1 MELIKELFKVS
12 SKKEDSKPFFK
23 TGGEA
28 SFELEVNVVGNAPF
42 SSCILSVTSLARSKQ
57 HKIVIGTQCRWFRSY
72 LSQDI
77 PIKGSGN
84 SYRVSALDIG
94 AKIKVLIVPTD
105 PDESGQASVVFGPI
119 QMDDMQKS
127 SLRRAINSEG
137 SPFPF
142 DSISPFDIDEGLHGG
157 RLVVFESFI
166 KITLADNEDRDFK
179 VYFGENFDLSQG
191 TEERSLVFTFADNL
205 KVQAMMDFF
214 LMRKNERS
222 DKLTIKFPSQN
233 TRDIFVILL
242 KTFEGITE
250 LKDKIILRRALET
263 AAQGLA
269 DRHPQ
274 SISTEE
280 ISTQLDSTSLER
292 ELCLLSKTHK
302 QVGSEKDR
310 LSSMVSNLEGEISR
324 TQYCSIG

>member
-1 MELIKELFKVS
+1 MDLIKELFKGS
-12 SKKEDSKPFFK
+12 SKKDVSKPFYRLV
-23 TGGEA
+23 GEA
-28 SFELEVNVVGNAPF
+28 SFKVEVNVVGNAPF
-42 SSCILSVTSLARSKQ
+42 SSCILSVTSLANSSQ
-57 HKIVIGTQCRWFRSY
+57 HKIVIGSQCRWFRSY

-94 AKIKVLIVPTD
+94 AKIKVAISPTD
-105 PDESGQASVVFGPI
+105 PDESGQACVVFGPI

-127 SLRRAINSEG
+127 ALKRAINSEG

-179 VYFGENFDLSQG
+179 IYFGENFDLTQG
-191 TEERSLVFTFADNL
+191 SEDRSLIFRFTDSV

-214 LMRKNERS
+214 LMRKNEHS

-233 TRDIFVILL
+233 TRDNFVILV
-242 KTFEGITE
+242 KTFEGIIE
-250 LKDKIILRRALET
+250 LKDKIILDRALEST
-263 AAQGLA
+263 AQDQA
-269 DRHPQ
+269 DKFRP
-274 SISTEE
+274 SVSPEE
-280 ISTQLDSTSLER
+280 ISTQLDSASLER
-292 ELCLLSKTHK
+292 ELYLLAKAHK
-302 QVGSEKDR
+302 QVGSEKER

-324 TQYCSIG
+324 TQYCSFS